1 MGSVTIVLIVALF
14 LSTVLS
20 DEGNEA
26 RYEDDD
32 EVVQLPFVLFR
43 LVRNYVQNRHSVVQI
58 CLLKVSMTVIV
69 YAVILQRK
77 NYSMFK

>member
-1 MGSVTIVLIVALF
+1 MGSATIVLIVALF

-43 LVRNYVQNRHSVVQI
+43 SVRNYVQNRHSVVQI

-69 YAVILQRK
+69 YAVILQGK